1 MESIKLSKLSSRKS
15 LFFVHNTVAT
25 LRRLYGSASQSDFQ
39 HNPLNYEYVFFFS
52 ISYSDS
58 KPA

>member
-52 ISYSDS
+52 HFL
-58 KPA
+58 